1 MRRGLD
7 IFNNMRSP
15 NSPPIRRGPLLAFL
29 ALAALGL
36 VQAGTETYPTR
47 AEEETGSPPGDE
59 VTGLRDLLDFL
70 DRDQNGQ
77 VEAYEG
83 AEAFLYLVTEADTGG
98 DGAVS
103 AAEVIGFLEK
113 TSAEDSSEREE
124 TFREL
129 DENGDG
135 LLVPDEIPGELH
147 GLLPV
152 VDGDG
157 DGSITLEEL
166 LEADALDDPRV
177 MFEQELLGFL
187 REVDED
193 GDGAFA
199 LSDLP
204 LLERLE
210 FASQFKELDTNDD
223 DLVDESELMALLE
236 EELRGAHF
244 EVNGTDAVMSGVIGP
259 TTPGRVLELIL
270 EHPRVERI
278 VMQDVPGSMDDDS
291 NLRAARWVRRRGLAT
306 HVPEDGEV
314 ASGGTDFFQAGT
326 TRTRGEG
333 ARFGIHSWSGLGE
346 EGADVPKDDPEHR
359 KYVEYCREMG
369 IPESF
374 YWYTLEAAPADDIHW
389 MNDEELTRFGMLTND
404 APPAEEPAENEL
416 LGGCILIEPLGE
428 IPEQL
433 ALVTGVTATDDYGP
447 LPKKLSACGIVLAA
461 EARVPDAF
469 LEQVGRTIAEVFR
482 VEEGVDAALQQEVLT
497 HLHAYK
503 ALLPVPRNERSF
515 ERLVRRYD
523 EAFERV
529 HHENSLCDIIMAQV
543 PEGQVMEV
551 VEHILHAV
559 TDVGLHYQFP
569 EEWGISRE
577 SKLWATMQLAIEHG
591 HYVIDSYDD
600 LKRRDE
606 VEVYER
612 VLLQEFAYWFISTA
626 WDLQEPY
633 GPDEAEW
640 TIRTRA
646 ELQTLYPDFF
656 AVYER
661 TAERVVRAPSRET
674 LAKIG
679 PTRAEER

>member
-1 MRRGLD
+1 MQ
-7 IFNNMRSP
+7 SP
-15 NSPPIRRGPLLAFL
+15 STPPIRRSPLLALTLAFL
-29 ALAALGL
+29 ALAALGI
-36 VQAGTETYPTR
+36 VQVG
-47 AEEETGSPPGDE
+47 AEGSPTHSQGKASTLPGDE
-59 VTGLRDLLDFL
+59 ATGLADLFEFL

-83 AEAFLYLVTEADTGG
+83 AEAFLYLVTEADTDG

-103 AAEVIGFLEK
+103 ATEVLGFLER
-113 TSAEDSSEREE
+113 TGAEDSAEREE

-135 LLVPDEIPGELH
+135 LLVPDEIPEELH

-157 DGSITLEEL
+157 DGSLTLEEL
-166 LEADALDDPRV
+166 LTTDALDDPRV
-177 MFEQELLGFL
+177 IFEQELLGFL

-199 LSDLP
+199 LTDLP

-210 FASQFKELDTNDD
+210 FASQFGELDTNDD
-223 DLVDESELMALLE
+223 DLVDEAELMAMLE

-244 EVNGTDAVMSGVIGP
+244 EVDGTDAVMTGVIGP

-270 EHPRVERI
+270 EHPRVARI
-278 VMQDVPGSMDDDS
+278 VMEDVPGSMDDES
-291 NLRAARWVRRRGLAT
+291 NLRAARWVRRSGLAT

-326 TRTRGEG
+326 IRTRGEG
-333 ARFGIHSWSGLGE
+333 ARFGVHSWSGVGE
-346 EGADVPKDDPEHR
+346 EGAEVPKDDPEHR

-389 MNDEELTRFGMLTND
+389 MTDKELVRFGMLTD
-404 APPAEEPAENEL
+404 EAPSAEEAPENER
-416 LGGCILIEPLGE
+416 LGGCILTEPAGE
-428 IPEQL
+428 VPEQL
-433 ALVTGVTATDDYGP
+433 ALVTAVTATDDYGP

-482 VEEGVDAALQQEVLT
+482 AEEGVDAALQHGVLT

-503 ALLPVPRNERSF
+503 ALLPVPRNECSF
-515 ERLVRRYD
+515 ERLVRRHD
-523 EAFERV
+523 EDFERV
-529 HHENSLCDIIMAQV
+529 ARENSLCDIIMAQV

-577 SKLWATMQLAIEHG
+577 SRLWATMQQAIERG

-600 LKRRDE
+600 LKQHE
-606 VEVYER
+606 ETEVYER
-612 VLLQEFAYWFISTA
+612 ILLHEFAYWFISTA

-646 ELQTLYPDFF
+646 ELQSLYPD
-656 AVYER
+656 
-661 TAERVVRAPSRET
+661 
-674 LAKIG
+674 
-679 PTRAEER
+679 